1 MAGACDSGSRQKHL
15 IRNRLI
21 IRNIMAIEQRIVNNS
36 HTEIYVNGGGN
47 FITQSRPT
55 NFHQFFTRKILTP
68 TEDISDFR
76 EVTAA
81 ERADLE
87 KADAA
92 WTEPPRSFIDLF
104 DKAAGGYGRYN
115 PETGFFELN
124 GIKDITYSQAMEI
137 MLYYTRRKLSTFHH
151 AFTYAGVRTLIPLTT
166 PSESVSVHQGFANS
180 SLEKLVFAG
189 MVVVNDAW
197 AAFSG
202 CRFLRVIE
210 GVIIAPYAKFD
221 STFNFCY
228 ALEEVRIQRL
238 ENSISFKD
246 SSNLSLE
253 SISYMVANASTG
265 TKAITITLH
274 PTAYARVT
282 DELFALAAEKNITI
296 AST

>member
-1 MAGACDSGSRQKHL
+1 
-15 IRNRLI
+15 
-21 IRNIMAIEQRIVNNS
+21 MAIQQRIVNDLL
-36 HTEIYVNGGGN
+36 TEIYVIGGGN

-92 WTEPPRSFIDLF
+92 WVEPPCSFIDLL

-124 GIKDITYSQAMEI
+124 GIMDIGYQEAMEI
-137 MLYYTRRKLSTFHH
+137 MLYYTRRTLNTFHF
-151 AFTYAGVRTLIPLTT
+151 AFTRAGVRTLIPLTV
-166 PSESVSVHQGFANS
+166 SGESVSMHHGFANS
-180 SLEKLVFAG
+180 SLEKIVFAG
-189 MVVVNDAW
+189 RVVVNDVW
-197 AAFSG
+197 AVFSG

-210 GVIIAPYAKFD
+210 GTIIAPYVKFD
-221 STFNFCY
+221 ATFGYCY
-228 ALEEVRIQRL
+228 ALEEVRIDRL
-238 ENSISFKD
+238 GNSISFKD
-246 SSNLSLE
+246 SPLLSLE
-253 SISYMVANASTG
+253 SISFMVTKADNG
-265 TKAITITLH
+265 TKSITITLH

-282 DELFALAAEKNITI
+282 DELFALASEKNITI

>member
-1 MAGACDSGSRQKHL
+1 
-15 IRNRLI
+15 
-21 IRNIMAIEQRIVNNS
+21 MAIQQRFVNDS
-36 HTEIYVNGGGN
+36 LTEIYVIGGGN

-92 WTEPPRSFIDLF
+92 WVEPPCSFIDLF

-124 GIKDITYSQAMEI
+124 GIMDIGYQEAMEI
-137 MLYYTRRKLSTFHH
+137 MLYYTRRTLSTLHY
-151 AFTYAGVRTLIPLTT
+151 AFTGAGVRTLFPLKT
-166 PSESVSVHQGFANS
+166 PSEGVSIYYGFARS
-180 SLEKLVFAG
+180 SLEKIVFDG
-189 MVVVNDAW
+189 RVYISRDSYIR
-197 AAFSG
+197 AAFKE
-202 CRFLRVIE
+202 CRFLRVIK
-210 GVIIAPYAKFD
+210 GVICTPYVKFLEVFD
-221 STFNFCY
+221 ACY

-238 ENSISFKD
+238 ATSISFKD
-246 SSNLSLE
+246 SPLLSLE
-253 SISYMVANASTG
+253 SISYMMTNAYNDTG
-265 TKAITITLH
+265 AITITLH

>member
-1 MAGACDSGSRQKHL
+1 
-15 IRNRLI
+15 
-21 IRNIMAIEQRIVNNS
+21 MAIQQRIVNDS
-36 HTEIYVNGGGN
+36 LTEIYVIGGGN

-81 ERADLE
+81 ERTAIE

-92 WTEPPRSFIDLF
+92 WVEPPCSFIDLF
-104 DKAAGGYGRYN
+104 DKAAGAYGRYN
-115 PETGFFELN
+115 TETGFFELN
-124 GIKDITYSQAMEI
+124 GIMDIGYQEAMEI
-137 MLYYTRRKLSTFHH
+137 MLYYTRRTLYTFHY
-151 AFTYAGVRTLIPLTT
+151 AFTGAGVRTLIPLTA
-166 PSESVSVHQGFANS
+166 PSEGVSMRQGFARS
-180 SLEKLVFAG
+180 SLEKIVFAG
-189 MVVVNDAW
+189 MATVNDVW

-210 GVIIAPYAKFD
+210 GTINAPFVGFD
-221 STFNFCY
+221 ATFGFCY

-238 ENSISFKD
+238 GNSISFKD
-246 SSNLSLE
+246 SPLLSLE
-253 SISYMVANASTG
+253 SISFMVTNANNG

>member
-1 MAGACDSGSRQKHL
+1 M
-15 IRNRLI
+15 
-21 IRNIMAIEQRIVNNS
+21 
-36 HTEIYVNGGGN
+36 
-47 FITQSRPT
+47 
-55 NFHQFFTRKILTP
+55 TP

-81 ERADLE
+81 ERTAIE

-92 WTEPPRSFIDLF
+92 WVEPPCSFIDLF

-124 GIKDITYSQAMEI
+124 GIKDITYSQAKEI
-137 MLYYTRRKLSTFHH
+137 MLYCTRRTLYTLHY
-151 AFTYAGVRTLIPLTT
+151 AFNGAGVRTLIPLKT
-166 PSESVSVHQGFANS
+166 PSEGVSVRQGFARS
-180 SLEKLVFAG
+180 SLEKIVFAG
-189 MVVVNDAW
+189 MVTVNDVW

-210 GVIIAPYAKFD
+210 GTINAPFIGFD
-221 STFNFCY
+221 STFGLCY

-238 ENSISFKD
+238 EKSISFKD
-246 SSNLSLE
+246 SPLLSLE
-253 SISYMVANASTG
+253 SISFMVTKASTS

>member
-1 MAGACDSGSRQKHL
+1 M
-15 IRNRLI
+15 
-21 IRNIMAIEQRIVNNS
+21 
-36 HTEIYVNGGGN
+36 GGGN
-47 FITQSRPT
+47 FITQSQPT
-55 NFHQFFTRKILTP
+55 NFHQFWTRKILTP
-68 TEDISDFR
+68 DENISDFR

-92 WTEPPRSFIDLF
+92 WVEPPRSFIDLF

-124 GIKDITYSQAMEI
+124 GIRDIGYQEAMEI
-137 MLYYTRRKLSTFHH
+137 MLYYTRRTLYTFHY
-151 AFTYAGVRTLIPLTT
+151 AFTGAGVRTLIPLTV
-166 PSESVSVHQGFANS
+166 PSEGASMRQGFARS
-180 SLEKLVFAG
+180 SLEKIVFAG
-189 MVVVNDAW
+189 MATVNDVW

-210 GVIIAPYAKFD
+210 GVINAPFVEFD
-221 STFNFCY
+221 ATFGSCY

-238 ENSISFKD
+238 NNSISFKD
-246 SSNLSLE
+246 SPNLSLTT
-253 SISYMVANASTG
+253 IQYLVANANNN

-274 PTAYARVT
+274 PTAYARVS